1 MPEDEKRNKN
11 IRGKIIHGTTPE
23 ERFKEVHGITIEEW
37 TKEGEEK
44 IKARTEM
51 SSEEW
56 YIKKVNSST
65 PIDYLKILNGAIS
78 KDDVELVRDLQEL
91 GLNDG
96 VINVLFDYVRLVNR
110 MGFIHSLVREMG
122 GIWLKENIL
131 TIESA
136 IVYVRGRYYN

>member
-11 IRGKIIHGTTPE
+11 IRGKIIHDTTPE

-44 IKARTEM
+44 IKVRTEM